1 VTMTR
6 TMIVVATLFYLFLWV
21 LVGRGDSQVLP
32 IVVIPAVLA
41 VMIALGVA
49 LNRYMGLTPRKQ
61 HFDDRHDET
70 EQ

>member
-1 VTMTR
+1 MTR

>member
-1 VTMTR
+1 MTR
-6 TMIVVATLFYLFLWV
+6 TMIVVAIVFYLFLWV
-21 LVGRGDSQVLP
+21 LVGRGDNQLLP

-61 HFDDRHDET
+61 HFEDRHDET

>member
-1 VTMTR
+1 MTMTR
-6 TMIVVATLFYLFLWV
+6 TMIVVAILLYLFLWV
-21 LVGRGDSQVLP
+21 LVGRGDSQLLP

-61 HFDDRHDET
+61 HFEDRHDET

>member
-1 VTMTR
+1 MTMTR

>member
-6 TMIVVATLFYLFLWV
+6 TMIAVAILFYLFLWV
-21 LVGRGDSQVLP
+21 LVGRGDSQLLP

-61 HFDDRHDET
+61 HFEDRHDET
-70 EQ
+70 ER